1 MTAAADGSGD
11 LGGLLGYWA
20 AATPSTPALTWVPF
34 DGPPVAWTY
43 AALRHDVSRLAAGLA
58 RRGVRAGDPVA
69 LVMPNCP
76 DVVLVWA
83 ALLQLGAV
91 AVCADPRS
99 SAAELGFVLEHSR
112 AVGAVVDPVVTAGAR
127 EPLDKLP
134 WVVESSGRPEVGRG
148 TGLLMADPPAGW
160 ATVPAQAPA
169 SIQYTSGTTSRPK
182 AVVWTQANCLW
193 AGRVGAA
200 HQGLTQADTNLVHL
214 PLFHTNALSYS
225 LLSTLFAGGHVVL
238 QPRFSASRFW
248 PVAVAH
254 GATWSALVSF
264 CVRALQTRE
273 PLPGHRF
280 RGWGNSAALDPAPWS
295 GGVAALGWFGMTET
309 VSHPIIGSLDPPD
322 PPGTMGRPAR
332 EYAVA
337 VLHPD
342 GSPVGAGEVGDLR
355 VRGIPGVSLFAE
367 YLRDPEATA
376 AAVDADG
383 WLRTG
388 DRVRLNEGG
397 TLSFVER
404 EGDLLKVGGE
414 NVGAAEIER
423 VLLQV
428 PGVAEVAVVGAPH
441 EMLGEVPVAFVLP
454 RAGASVT
461 VAEVEARCVAG
472 LSPMRRPREIRIV
485 SELPRVTLDKVA
497 KAVLRGILR
506 EEGVRR

>member
-1 MTAAADGSGD
+1 
-11 LGGLLGYWA
+11 
-20 AATPSTPALTWVPF
+20 
-34 DGPPVAWTY
+34 
-43 AALRHDVSRLAAGLA
+43 
-58 RRGVRAGDPVA
+58 
-69 LVMPNCP
+69 
-76 DVVLVWA
+76 
-83 ALLQLGAV
+83 
-91 AVCADPRS
+91 
-99 SAAELGFVLEHSR
+99 
-112 AVGAVVDPVVTAGAR
+112 
-127 EPLDKLP
+127 
-134 WVVESSGRPEVGRG
+134 
-148 TGLLMADPPAGW
+148 
-160 ATVPAQAPA
+160 
-169 SIQYTSGTTSRPK
+169 
-182 AVVWTQANCLW
+182 
-193 AGRVGAA
+193 
-200 HQGLTQADTNLVHL
+200 
-214 PLFHTNALSYS
+214 
-225 LLSTLFAGGHVVL
+225 
-238 QPRFSASRFW
+238 
-248 PVAVAH
+248 
-254 GATWSALVSF
+254 
-264 CVRALQTRE
+264 
-273 PLPGHRF
+273 
-280 RGWGNSAALDPAPWS
+280 
-295 GGVAALGWFGMTET
+295 
-309 VSHPIIGSLDPPD
+309 
-322 PPGTMGRPAR
+322 MGRPAR

>member
-1 MTAAADGSGD
+1 VSATVPPGGD
-11 LGGLLGYWA
+11 VGGVLASWA
-20 AATPSTPALTWVPF
+20 ATTPSAAALTWVPF
-34 DGPPVAWTY
+34 EGPPVSWTY
-43 AALRHDVSRLAAGLA
+43 AALRHDVLRLAAGLA
-58 RRGVRAGDPVA
+58 HRGVRAGDPVA

-76 DVVLVWA
+76 DVVLAWA
-83 ALLQLGAV
+83 ALLHLGAV

-99 SAAELGFVLEHSR
+99 SAAELGYLIDHSG
-112 AVGAVVDPVVTAGAR
+112 AVGAIVDPVSAAVAR
-127 EPLDKLP
+127 EGLDRLA
-134 WVVESSGRPEVGRG
+134 WVVESTGCPQPGQG
-148 TGLLMADPPAGW
+148 TGLLMSDPPSGYP
-160 ATVPAQAPA
+160 TVPGQAAA

-225 LLSTLFAGGHVVL
+225 LLSTLYAGGHVVL

-248 PVAVAH
+248 PVAVEH

-264 CVRALQTRE
+264 CVRALQTRD

-309 VSHPIIGSLDPPD
+309 VSHPIIGSLDPRD
-322 PPGTMGRPAR
+322 PPGTMGRPAP

-342 GSPVGAGEVGDLR
+342 GSPVGVGEVGDLR

-367 YLRDPEATA
+367 YLHDPEATA

-388 DRVRLNEGG
+388 DRVRRDEGG

-404 EGDLLKVGGE
+404 AGDLLKVGGE
-414 NVGAAEIER
+414 NVGAAEIEV

-461 VAEVEARCVAG
+461 VAELTARCVAG
-472 LSPMRRPREIRIV
+472 LNPARRPREIRLV
-485 SELPRVTLDKVA
+485 DALPRATLDKVA

-506 EEGVRR
+506 DEGVRR